1 MTFQGSWTAPEL
13 KQNDYLKEHIAIA
26 PLPKGPEGAVS
37 MCNGLAWSASAQGK
51 HTDEAWQLIEYLG
64 SKEAQQKQAELGV
77 TMSAFEGTSD
87 GWVKS
92 YAELGYDMQPY
103 LDMRENAVLYPYS
116 KNTQAWY
123 QEILQKMVSAWD
135 GTKSMESVCKDIA
148 DDMNKK
154 LAEE

>member
-1 MTFQGSWTAPEL
+1 
-13 KQNDYLKEHIAIA
+13 
-26 PLPKGPEGAVS
+26 

-103 LDMRENAVLYPYS
+103 LDMRENAVYIR
-116 KNTQAWY
+116 
-123 QEILQKMVSAWD
+123 ILKIHRH
-135 GTKSMESVCKDIA
+135 GIRKSFRKW
-148 DDMNKK
+148 
-154 LAEE
+154 